1 MIRQSSSAGPCKYLH
16 NYYIKKRLCKN
27 FAKEKR
33 EKKLG
38 SKLKQ
43 KKTKLGAI
51 FLGENFPDTIQLY
64 VTLMNDFKTSVLAFY
79 NFFLKIKL
87 KCGKENMLILN
98 ACNFQ
103 KKMLSYL
110 KVQSCKLYNNKYII
124 TST

>member
-1 MIRQSSSAGPCKYLH
+1 MIRQSSSAGFCKYLH

-33 EKKLG
+33 GKKKKKKLG

-98 ACNFQ
+98 ACSFQ
-103 KKMLSYL
+103 
-110 KVQSCKLYNNKYII
+110 NYII
-124 TST
+124 INI